1 MWAVRA
7 YSIRTYG
14 DPILRQPTVDVTEI
28 DGALKQLTDDMIGVM
43 YAAPGVGL
51 AAPQIGVQKRVF
63 VYDAGEGPFTVINP
77 RITESSGEWTYDE
90 GCLSVPGL
98 SWPIVRPHKIL
109 LEGLDV
115 DGKELAIEAE
125 EYLARVYQHEI
136 DHLDGV
142 LLIERLDPDM
152 RKQAMATLRQ
162 MTFDPRVITSTNDG
176 AGRNGADRN
185 SAGQNNEDRGN
196 SGDGGG
202 PQL

>member
-1 MWAVRA
+1 MCAVRD
-7 YSIRTYG
+7 YVIRTYG

-77 RITESSGEWTYDE
+77 RITESSGEWAYDE

-98 SWPIVRPHKIL
+98 SWPIVRPRNIL

-115 DGKELAIEAE
+115 DGNELAIEAE

-162 MTFDPRVITSTNDG
+162 MTFDPRIVTRTMDG
-176 AGRNGADRN
+176 AGRDA
-185 SAGQNNEDRGN
+185 
-196 SGDGGG
+196 GG

>member
-1 MWAVRA
+1 MADEVAGTISAVVA

-63 VYDAGEGPFTVINP
+63 VYDAGDGPFTVINP

-98 SWPIVRPHKIL
+98 SWPIVRPRNIL

-115 DGKELAIEAE
+115 EGNELAIEAE

-142 LLIERLDPDM
+142 LLIERLDPDL

-162 MTFDPRVITSTNDG
+162 MTFDPWVITSTSDG
-176 AGRNGADRN
+176 AGRDRARIDGADR
-185 SAGQNNEDRGN
+185 
-196 SGDGGG
+196 DGGT
-202 PQL
+202 PRL